1 MKKLETIKIS
11 EKRIELW
18 LKEFDC
24 SLKKGHCEVIF
35 DGTTENVSTT
45 ANTQGSIRKAS
56 NPNTASGARAPQQR
70 K

>member
-11 EKRIELW
+11 EKQIELW

-24 SLKKGHCEVIF
+24 SLEQGHYEVLF
-35 DGTTENVSTT
+35 DGTTENMSAT

-56 NPNTASGARAPQQR
+56 NPNTASGARASQQR